1 MSPEDREILRSVQ
14 MACVAI
20 VSAVAVAGATILVGG
35 LFIQTDTAEP
45 AGSLRAGGPLCPQ
58 IWPGGSDG
66 YPLAL
71 VVSGRRPRHG
81 LR

>member
-35 LFIQTDTAEP
+35 LFIRTDAPEP
-45 AGSLRAGGPLCPQ
+45 AA
-58 IWPGGSDG
+58 
-66 YPLAL
+66 AVVL
-71 VVSGRRPRHG
+71 VSQN
-81 LR
+81 